1 MPSIRSLALLGS
13 FGLASAAS
21 VLSPRSVD
29 LDSCPG
35 YNAKNVKENKNGFVA
50 DLTLAGKA
58 CDAYGKDLKDLK
70 LEVTYDSN
78 TRIHVKITDPEGKR
92 YEVPESVVPRPTT
105 KATGSAK
112 KSDIVFEYKQSPF
125 SFSITRRST
134 GEKLFDT
141 TGNALIFESQYLR
154 LKTNLPENPN
164 IYGLGEHTESLRL
177 NPTNTTRTLWSR
189 DSYGVPQD
197 SNLYG
202 NHPVYYE
209 HRDSG
214 THGVLM
220 LNSNGMDI
228 KLRNSNTTGAYS
240 LEYNIIGGILDLY
253 FFAGPDPIE
262 VAKQY
267 SEVVGLP
274 AMMPYWGFGFHQCRY
289 GYRDWIDVAEV
300 IANYS
305 MAGIPLETMWT
316 DIDYMYE
323 RWVFTLDPERFPVD
337 KVREIVDYLHA
348 HDQHYIVMVDPAI
361 AYQDYPAFNR
371 ALESDTLLKEANGT
385 VHKGVVWPGVTAYP
399 DWFHPNIE
407 SYWNNEFAEFFNA
420 DTGVDIDGVWIDMNE
435 PASFCSYPCSD
446 PEGEAIAQ
454 QMPPKRLPVR
464 DPPRSIPGFPS
475 TYSAK
480 KTRSIDA
487 VSGAPNKVRARR
499 ASVEVD
505 LISPPYSIANDA
517 PYGLSDR
524 TVHTDIV
531 HYGGYLEYD
540 THNLYGTMMS
550 DATYDAMS
558 ARRPGLRPLIITR
571 STFAGAGKKVGKWLG
586 DNLSTW
592 EQYRWSIPGMLGFA
606 SFYQIPMV
614 GSDVCGFGANT
625 TETLCARWATL
636 GAFNPFFR
644 NHNGDTS
651 ISQEFYRWPM
661 VVKAAKNAIDI
672 RYRLLDYIY
681 TAMYKQH
688 KTGVPLINPLFFKYP
703 KDKNVYDIE
712 YQFVYGDSILV
723 SPVTAE
729 NVTTVD
735 IYLPQGQFYEFTT
748 GKSVKGEGKFVTLT
762 DVDYDTIPLHIIG
775 GSILPLRSESAM
787 TTTEL
792 RTKPFNLIIAPDSK
806 GYAEGSL
813 YVDDG
818 ESLEQEKTLSV
829 EFVYKNKKLSV
840 KCNGRFSGVKV
851 EKVTLLGASK
861 KRSRDVDE
869 NGVLVVE
876 AEKELSGEWTLDF

>member
-1 MPSIRSLALLGS
+1 M
-13 FGLASAAS
+13 
-21 VLSPRSVD
+21 
-29 LDSCPG
+29 
-35 YNAKNVKENKNGFVA
+35 
-50 DLTLAGKA
+50 
-58 CDAYGKDLKDLK
+58 
-70 LEVTYDSN
+70 
-78 TRIHVKITDPEGKR
+78 
-92 YEVPESVVPRPTT
+92 
-105 KATGSAK
+105 
-112 KSDIVFEYKQSPF
+112 
-125 SFSITRRST
+125 
-134 GEKLFDT
+134 
-141 TGNALIFESQYLR
+141 
-154 LKTNLPENPN
+154 KTNLPENPN

-214 THGVLM
+214 THAVLM

-480 KTRSIDA
+480 KTRSIDV
-487 VSGAPNKVRARR
+487 VSGAANKVRARR

-531 HYGGYLEYD
+531 HYGGYIEYD
-540 THNLYGTMMS
+540 THNLYGTS
-550 DATYDAMS
+550 KNS
-558 ARRPGLRPLIITR
+558 QIIHHFH
-571 STFAGAGKKVGKWLG
+571 S
-586 DNLSTW
+586 
-592 EQYRWSIPGMLGFA
+592 Y
-606 SFYQIPMV
+606 
-614 GSDVCGFGANT
+614 
-625 TETLCARWATL
+625 
-636 GAFNPFFR
+636 
-644 NHNGDTS
+644 
-651 ISQEFYRWPM
+651 
-661 VVKAAKNAIDI
+661 
-672 RYRLLDYIY
+672 
-681 TAMYKQH
+681 
-688 KTGVPLINPLFFKYP
+688 
-703 KDKNVYDIE
+703 
-712 YQFVYGDSILV
+712 
-723 SPVTAE
+723 
-729 NVTTVD
+729 
-735 IYLPQGQFYEFTT
+735 
-748 GKSVKGEGKFVTLT
+748 
-762 DVDYDTIPLHIIG
+762 
-775 GSILPLRSESAM
+775 
-787 TTTEL
+787 
-792 RTKPFNLIIAPDSK
+792 
-806 GYAEGSL
+806 
-813 YVDDG
+813 
-818 ESLEQEKTLSV
+818 
-829 EFVYKNKKLSV
+829 
-840 KCNGRFSGVKV
+840 
-851 EKVTLLGASK
+851 
-861 KRSRDVDE
+861 
-869 NGVLVVE
+869 
-876 AEKELSGEWTLDF
+876 